1 MTEKCYSCGG
11 KGTYSQMHG
20 IYGAEDFCKRDGFT
34 EKPSIHN
41 YQCNSCEGTGLKK
54 VMTQD
59 WKETIN
65 ERLDSAIKYNWEGG
79 FERKFFVGYVELLLK
94 EQRNAEMFDLK
105 EKEIAVERIV
115 AVKSYRQ
122 ELRKMVEGK
131 SKSCTDECMSQFYD
145 HDCCNCGAREYN
157 QCKDDLLTIISE

>member
-1 MTEKCYSCGG
+1 MTELNTQRGWEERFEEYIENESMLDWRIVKDLVPY
-11 KGTYSQMHG
+11 
-20 IYGAEDFCKRDGFT
+20 IRT
-34 EKPSIHN
+34 ELTKARE
-41 YQCNSCEGTGLKK
+41 EGH
-54 VMTQD
+54 
-59 WKETIN
+59 
-65 ERLDSAIKYNWEGG
+65 
-79 FERKFFVGYVELLLK
+79 
-94 EQRNAEMFDLK
+94 AEMFDLK